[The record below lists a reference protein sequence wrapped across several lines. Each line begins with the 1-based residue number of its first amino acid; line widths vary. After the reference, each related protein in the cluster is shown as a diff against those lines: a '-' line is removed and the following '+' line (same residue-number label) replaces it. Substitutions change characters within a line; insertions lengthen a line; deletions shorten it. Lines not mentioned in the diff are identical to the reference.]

1 VLSFGLKVPH
11 SLFPIPYPLSP
22 IPMTTLPPTEP
33 TWLTVIRL
41 LRWDKPAGRLILM
54 IPALW
59 GLCLAAK
66 GNPPLPLLGVVM
78 LGTLATSGAGC
89 VVNDLWDR
97 NIDPHVERTKNR
109 PLAAKSLSIA
119 TGVGVLMVS
128 LICAAILALY
138 LNPLTFWLCVAA
150 VPVILLYPA
159 AKRVFPV
166 PQLVLSIAWGFA
178 VLISWSMVTASLALP
193 TWYLWG
199 ATIFWTLGFDTVYA
213 MSDRDDDLRIG
224 VNSSAL
230 FFGKYVA
237 EAIAICYALT
247 VGLLGYTG
255 KIMGLEWIFWI
266 ALGLSAGCWLS
277 QYLRLKRPQIPTTFY
292 PQMFRENVWIGF
304 GLLLGMVVGIRH
316 YPH

>member
-1 VLSFGLKVPH
+1 
-11 SLFPIPYPLSP
+11 
-22 IPMTTLPPTEP
+22 
-33 TWLTVIRL
+33 VI
-41 LRWDKPAGRLILM
+41 I
-54 IPALW
+54 
-59 GLCLAAK
+59 
-66 GNPPLPLLGVVM
+66 
-78 LGTLATSGAGC
+78 LGTLATSAAGC
-89 VVNDLWDR
+89 VANDLWDR
-97 NIDPHVERTKNR
+97 DIDPQVARTKNR

-119 TGVGVLMVS
+119 TGIGVLIVS

-178 VLISWSMVTASLALP
+178 VLISWSMVTANIATP

-213 MSDRDDDLRIG
+213 MSDREDDRRIG
-224 VNSSAL
+224 VKSSAL

-237 EAIAICYALT
+237 EAIAIFFALT
-247 VGLLGYTG
+247 VGLLGYMG
-255 KIMGLEWIFWI
+255 KIMGLQTIFWLVLI
-266 ALGLSAGCWLS
+266 AAAGCWS
-277 QYLRLKRPQIPTTFY
+277 WQYLRLKQPTIPPAFY

-304 GLLLGMVVGIRH
+304 GLLLGMVLGIRN
-316 YPH
+316 